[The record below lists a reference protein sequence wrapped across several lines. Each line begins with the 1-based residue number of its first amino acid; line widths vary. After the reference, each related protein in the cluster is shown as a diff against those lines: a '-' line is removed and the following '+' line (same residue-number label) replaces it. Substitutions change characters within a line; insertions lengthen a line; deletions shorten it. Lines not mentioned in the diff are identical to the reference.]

1 MKRIISI
8 MTCILLVLLCCSS
21 IFAADLRFDTVSQ
34 LLDYWHMDRLD
45 PDGSPYPDY
54 VCGIWSRD
62 GNSDHLN
69 IALVEGETG
78 ESGKEEILS
87 MLKNPEDITFST
99 NKYSYAEL
107 CTVRLD
113 FINYMPW
120 QDKGVFAF
128 GIGEQE
134 NVLMVDIDMNNS
146 FAQGFIND
154 CFDRYGDRI
163 KFENGSGVTVA
174 TAEDRGAANFEQGRF
189 SKFPWASLLSMPIF
203 ILAFIVYA
211 KTQEIKKK
219 EVDSEENQQ

>member
-62 GNSDHLN
+62 GNPDHLN

-87 MLKNPEDITFST
+87 MLKNTDDISFSSAKYPHKDLLAIQWELVDSGFDMQQYGICGFGVDEMNNVVSFDMDMTNPSAQTFIDDYSA
-99 NKYSYAEL
+99 KYGDMVAFKSGSYA
-107 CTVRLD
+107 VPASASASD
-113 FINYMPW
+113 GP
-120 QDKGVFAF
+120 GH
-128 GIGEQE
+128 
-134 NVLMVDIDMNNS
+134 
-146 FAQGFIND
+146 
-154 CFDRYGDRI
+154 
-163 KFENGSGVTVA
+163 
-174 TAEDRGAANFEQGRF
+174 FEQGRF
-189 SKFPWASLLSMPIF
+189 NKFPWASVLSMPILIAVF
-203 ILAFIVYA
+203 CIYA
-211 KTQEIKKK
+211 NIQKRK
-219 EVDSEENQQ
+219 EK